1 MKNHSEGE
9 AVNTTTPPAPA
20 QGVLIMQR
28 VARSLV
34 AAEMRA
40 VELPGTDADQC
51 DFAVCAALLTSQA
64 LQLLPPGVTVD
75 DIAAPAERDPVAL
88 LRGAER
94 LLRGHPPQ
102 DLPPGTTILV
112 DDLRVLIGRST
123 P

>member
-1 MKNHSEGE
+1 M
-9 AVNTTTPPAPA
+9 NTTTPPTPA
-20 QGVLIMQR
+20 QGVLIMQQ
-28 VARSLV
+28 VARFLV
-34 AAEMRA
+34 AAEVRA
-40 VELPGTDADQC
+40 VDLPGTDVDQC

-75 DIAAPAERDPVAL
+75 DIAAPAELEPVAL

-94 LLRGHPPQ
+94 LLRGHPAQ

-112 DDLRVLIGRST
+112 DDLRALIGRST

>member
-9 AVNTTTPPAPA
+9 AVNTTTPPADT
-20 QGVLIMQR
+20 QGVLIMQL

-34 AAEMRA
+34 AAEVRA
-40 VELPGTDADQC
+40 VDLPGTDADQC

-88 LRGAER
+88 LRGAQQ
-94 LLRGHPPQ
+94 LLRGHPAH
-102 DLPPGTTILV
+102 DASLLG
-112 DDLRVLIGRST
+112 DLRALIGRAT
-123 P
+123 A